1 MTVKK
6 IFLMLLIASTA
17 AIIAA
22 AGEQTARQT
31 PPTVNSQWEQ
41 KVRDLPELTVNPGKR
56 KIIHILAYV
65 REYSSMASWNDT
77 VFLFR
82 EKMVDY
88 MLPANNKVKFK
99 GWLSPRILS
108 SRSYYRFTNSNGLD
122 SVSDVYRLY
131 FSWGDWLRLPPITP
145 LPSKLLIDDQAT
157 DTVGG
162 KYQNTL
168 FWRRN
173 GDLITVDADV
183 PADTLSRRW
192 APGYSHFFDRNID
205 FRNFTVHYEFGNE
218 SDRSVNP
225 RDMTFCSFRIESGD
239 RGRSMFRFNRTN
251 ESISITT
258 DAEIYILDKEYIT
271 EREARQ
277 WEKKEIDEN
286 LVGIIESDHAPR
298 LSPEIASLV
307 GRVNAIDKDSVRLQF
322 TPDRKLGGKFVE
334 RKHLTVGQVALAL
347 LKSLIGLK

>member
-108 SRSYYRFTNSNGLD
+108 SRSYYRFPNSNGLD

-131 FSWGDWLRLPPITP
+131 FSWGD
-145 LPSKLLIDDQAT
+145 
-157 DTVGG
+157 
-162 KYQNTL
+162 
-168 FWRRN
+168 
-173 GDLITVDADV
+173 
-183 PADTLSRRW
+183 
-192 APGYSHFFDRNID
+192 
-205 FRNFTVHYEFGNE
+205 
-218 SDRSVNP
+218 
-225 RDMTFCSFRIESGD
+225 
-239 RGRSMFRFNRTN
+239 
-251 ESISITT
+251 
-258 DAEIYILDKEYIT
+258 
-271 EREARQ
+271 
-277 WEKKEIDEN
+277 
-286 LVGIIESDHAPR
+286 
-298 LSPEIASLV
+298 
-307 GRVNAIDKDSVRLQF
+307 
-322 TPDRKLGGKFVE
+322 
-334 RKHLTVGQVALAL
+334 
-347 LKSLIGLK
+347 